1 MTPKTPESKRQ
12 SSLFDFNTQKK
23 STPAVVDLTDAFS
36 SEENASS
43 SAVLCPVCSTN
54 IASLSMNL
62 RITHVEECL
71 SLLTVREEKLD
82 RFEVR
87 NDIVKEETTV
97 ESTVARVKKEASS
110 GDSKNTKKRK
120 VPLPAAPLQKY
131 VNSQATEKRQKRANA
146 SELEDYY
153 KVLPSTKRSPV
164 PHLKVISF
172 PTGGQDFQIAM
183 DAFNYRPHESIT
195 KYFLSHFHSDH
206 YGGITKKW
214 CYERIVDDLKVIYC
228 SKITAKLLSIRFN
241 IDPFFMRLLENDTRY
256 VVQRYDGSLAPGEVF
271 ESEEQLPGLY
281 VTCIDANHCPGAV
294 IFLFESIPVSGKCTF
309 TLHCGDFRVCRAML
323 DHPKLAPFHI
333 TAQNPLVLDKLY
345 LDTTYMNPNYNFPK
359 QELVCL
365 SVSDMFHFLTQD
377 DSLFSLWYG
386 SLQSRITDFLTA
398 AVRGRKKRFLILVG
412 TYVIGKEKLAIAIL
426 KRMNGCPIYV
436 SNINSRGDKA
446 QILSTYEDEYLDL
459 VLCDNALGTDDCTT
473 VVHLV
478 PMKIVSA
485 VSELAN
491 YFNHNKYF
499 QHFERCVGLRPTGWT
514 FLGPRGANSAETE
527 ATPVGDQQSVK
538 EIVNVLRSQPKF
550 TYYSDILE
558 QFPLPNT
565 KIKRKLSHDD
575 SLYKIYT
582 LPYSEHSSFR
592 ELSYI
597 AVFLNT
603 GEIIPTVN
611 TENEWSVARMK
622 SITETWERVRQMKVS
637 GLLDDEEVQRALEE
651 LTLEDF

>member
-1 MTPKTPESKRQ
+1 MKPKTLEPKRQ
-12 SSLFDFNTQKK
+12 RSIFDFPPPRRPGPIT
-23 STPAVVDLTDAFS
+23 VDLTDDLQN
-36 SEENASS
+36 EENTSS
-43 SAVLCPVCSTN
+43 FSVLCPVCNTN
-54 IASLSMNL
+54 IESLEMNL

-71 SLLTVREEKLD
+71 SLLTVREEKQERL
-82 RFEVR
+82 EVR
-87 NDIVKEETTV
+87 TTAVELEIKTEVSVAKVKNKPPSEEPK
-97 ESTVARVKKEASS
+97 SPR
-110 GDSKNTKKRK
+110 KRK
-120 VPLPAAPLQKY
+120 SLLPVPLQKY
-131 VNSQATEKRQKRANA
+131 VNSGTTKKRLKRAGDA

-153 KVLPSTKRSPV
+153 KVLPSLKRSPV
-164 PHLKVISF
+164 PDLKVLSF
-172 PTGGQDFQIAM
+172 PTGNEDFQIAM
-183 DAFNYRPHESIT
+183 DAFNYRPHESIS

-214 CYERIVDDLKVIYC
+214 CYERIIDDLKVIYC
-228 SKITAKLLSIRFN
+228 STITAKLLSIRFN
-241 IDPFFMRLLENDTRY
+241 IDPFFMRLLETNVRY
-256 VVQRYDGSLAPGEVF
+256 VVHRYDGSLDPGDVF
-271 ESEEQLPGLY
+271 ETEEQLPGLY

-294 IFLFESIPVSGKCTF
+294 IFLFETIPFSGKRSY

-323 DHPKLAPFHI
+323 EHPNLAPFHV
-333 TAQNPLVLDKLY
+333 TAPEPLVLDKLY

-359 QELVCL
+359 QELVCH
-365 SVSDMFHFLTQD
+365 SVSEMFHTLNHD

-386 SLQSRITDFLTA
+386 TLQSRITDFLTA

-426 KRMNGCPIYV
+426 KRMNNCPIYV

-446 QILSTYEDEYLDL
+446 QILATYEDEYLNL
-459 VLCDNALGTDDCTT
+459 VLCENASGTDDCTT

-499 QHFERCVGLRPTGWT
+499 QYFERCVGLRPTGWT
-514 FLGPRGANSAETE
+514 FLGPRGVTSSEKE
-527 ATPVGDQQSVK
+527 PSPIGDIQSVK
-538 EIVNVLRSQPKF
+538 QIADVLHSQPEF
-550 TYYSDILE
+550 AYQSDILE

-565 KIKRKLSHDD
+565 KIKKKQSHDD

-603 GEIIPTVN
+603 REIIPTVN
-611 TENEWSVARMK
+611 TGNEWSVARMK
-622 SITETWERVRQMKVS
+622 SIIETWELARKIKVS
-637 GLLDDEEVQRALEE
+637 GLLEDEGLKKALVELSLDD
-651 LTLEDF
+651 F